1 MILMKDALFI
11 LMLLIS
17 LNSKSQ
23 ALQGMEIG
31 FDGFFGASNLGSSFG
46 IGPKLGLMLN
56 ENLIV
61 GPSFRIQQ
69 TTSNYLG
76 INTSRRVFGG
86 GAFIHGRI
94 VGSGKTH
101 VYGGAEF
108 ELLKSP
114 FNYIT
119 YQQLTSKKWAPT
131 LFLCGGVK
139 LDLSKSV
146 SLTAGLYYDII
157 NANNSPFRSAYAIK
171 LKNEQGQ
178 IVKILPI
185 IYRLSLII
193 SLFESEY
200 TAEMN
205 EE

>member
-1 MILMKDALFI
+1 MKHILLFLSI
-11 LMLLIS
+11 IFTFS
-17 LNSKSQ
+17 IKSQ
-23 ALQGMEIG
+23 AINGMEIG

-46 IGPKLGLMLN
+46 IGPKVGFLLS
-56 ENLIV
+56 ENLVV
-61 GPSFRIQQ
+61 GPSFRVQQ

-76 INTSRRVFGG
+76 INTTRRVFGG
-86 GAFIHGRI
+86 GAFLHGRI

-108 ELLKSP
+108 ELLNSP
-114 FNYIT
+114 YNYIT
-119 YQQLTSKKWAPT
+119 YQPLSTKKWAPT

-139 LDLSKSV
+139 LDLTKSV
-146 SLTAGLYYDII
+146 SLTAGLYYDLI
-157 NANNSPFRSAYAIK
+157 NANNSPFRSAYTIK

-178 IVKILPI
+178 VVRILPV

-193 SLFESEY
+193 KLFETEPSLESE
-200 TAEMN
+200 